1 MPAMTSGSLVA
12 SSKIDPETIDAYLQ
26 TDYCVTGNTPL
37 ILRVGI
43 PNDTLAMLYKQHRT
57 NSAMFITACNPYSR
71 DIGETAN
78 AERQAKL
85 HLELTRRKLP
95 FLEGVGKHPSGSWP
109 EEPSYLVLSVSLEA
123 AKTIGKKYE
132 QNAIVWCGSDAV
144 PELILLR

>member
-1 MPAMTSGSLVA
+1 MTLGALLT
-12 SSKIDPETIDAYLQ
+12 SSKIDPSTINAYLQ
-26 TDYCVTGNTPL
+26 TDYCVAGNIPL
-37 ILRVGI
+37 ILRTGI

-85 HLELTRRKLP
+85 QLELTRRNLP
-95 FLEGVGKHPSGSWP
+95 FLEGIGKHPSGSWP
-109 EEPSYLVLSVSLEA
+109 EEPSYLVLSVSLEE

-132 QNAIVWCGSDAV
+132 QNAIVWCGADTI
-144 PELILLR
+144 PKLILLR

>member
-1 MPAMTSGSLVA
+1 MTSGALFA
-12 SSKIDPETIDAYLQ
+12 SSKIDPSTIDAYLQ
-26 TDYCVTGNTPL
+26 TDYCVAGNTPL
-37 ILRVGI
+37 ILRIGI
-43 PNDTLAMLYKQHRT
+43 PNDTLAMFYKQHRT

-85 HLELTRRKLP
+85 HLELTRHNLP
-95 FLEGVGKHPSGSWP
+95 FLEGIGKHPSGSWP
-109 EEPSYLVLSVSLEA
+109 AEPSYLVLSVSLEA

-132 QNAIVWCGSDAV
+132 QNAIVWCGANTI